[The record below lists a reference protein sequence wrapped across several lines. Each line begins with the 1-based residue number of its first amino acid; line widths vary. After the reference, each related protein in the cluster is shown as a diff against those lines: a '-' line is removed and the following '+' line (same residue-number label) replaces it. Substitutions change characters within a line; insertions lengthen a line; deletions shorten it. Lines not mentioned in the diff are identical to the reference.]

1 MSRLACLWV
10 PLFPLAARL
19 RAEPELA
26 GEALAVTAGNGATA
40 QVVAATR
47 AARRLG
53 VTPGMTL
60 TQARALVPKLA
71 ARNCDGA
78 CERAAQE
85 ALAEVAERF
94 SPRVEIAGPGVL
106 FLDADGLA
114 GRFRPR
120 SPAAP
125 DWTPERELGRAL
137 AAAARRAGLPAR
149 VGIAGS
155 KLAAQVAAQS
165 SDRSTRADATEPHI
179 VATGEEAG
187 FLAPLPLARLA
198 PEFRLGETLARWGL
212 TSIGDFARL
221 PAAEVVSRLGPAGM
235 ELHTVAR
242 GVDPRPLLP
251 REPPLDLAEGSEL
264 EWPLVALEPFLF
276 LAHAALDRIARRLE
290 IRGLGCARLALEL
303 TLEPAGHDARA
314 WELPAPTR
322 DTKTL
327 LTLIRLELEARPPN
341 AAVAAFLFTATPDR
355 TRPEQGTLFGPPALS
370 PERLAT
376 TLARLFAL
384 LGPDRV
390 GSPRPVDGHR
400 PERLALVPFAPPA
413 APMLLRNALRPATPS
428 LAHGPRRGAG
438 GSPGS
443 DGDRNGNDRSE
454 GGKGLLAVRMLRPP
468 IALEVLVEPRL
479 ADREP
484 APTHVQSLASEHSD
498 KRPAIAGAVRVA
510 AGPWRIEEG
519 WWSDVPVAR
528 EYWDVELD
536 AAGLFRIYRDLAT
549 GDWSADGVYD

>member
-1 MSRLACLWV
+1 
-10 PLFPLAARL
+10 
-19 RAEPELA
+19 
-26 GEALAVTAGNGATA
+26 
-40 QVVAATR
+40 
-47 AARRLG
+47 
-53 VTPGMTL
+53 

-71 ARNCDGA
+71 ARNRDSA

-85 ALAEVAERF
+85 ALAEIAERF
-94 SPRVEIAGPGVL
+94 SPRIEIAGPGLV

-114 GRFRPR
+114 GRFRSGSQPTPN
-120 SPAAP
+120 S
-125 DWTPERELGRAL
+125 TPEHELGRAL
-137 AAAARRAGLPAR
+137 LAAARHAGLPAR

-155 KLAAQVAAQS
+155 KLAAQVAAQIAAGS
-165 SDRSTRADATEPHI
+165 GAGDDAAPRV
-179 VATGEEAG
+179 VAAGDEAR

-198 PEFRLGETLARWGL
+198 PELRLGETLTRWGIR
-212 TSIGDFARL
+212 SIGDFARL
-221 PAAEVVSRLGPAGM
+221 PAASVVSRLGPAGA

-264 EWPLVALEPFLF
+264 EWPLVTLEPFLF
-276 LAHAALDRIARRLE
+276 LAHAALDRICRRLE

-303 TLEPAGHDARA
+303 TLEPAGRDARA
-314 WELPAPTR
+314 WDLPAPTR

-327 LTLIRLELEARPPN
+327 LTLVRLALEARPPG
-341 AAVAAFLFTATPDR
+341 AASAEGAVAIAAFLFTATPDR

-413 APMLLRNALRPATPS
+413 APMICKGTPRTSAVANAPA
-428 LAHGPRRGAG
+428 
-438 GSPGS
+438 
-443 DGDRNGNDRSE
+443 
-454 GGKGLLAVRMLRPP
+454 GKGMLAVRTLRPP
-468 IALEVLVEPRL
+468 IELEVLVEPRP

-484 APTHVQSLASEHSD
+484 APTHIQSLANESND
-498 KRPAIAGAVRVA
+498 KRPTIAGAVRIA
-510 AGPWRIEEG
+510 AGPWRLEEG
-519 WWSDVPVAR
+519 WWSDRPVAR

-536 AAGLFRIYRDLAT
+536 AAGLFRIYRDVAT
-549 GDWSADGVYD
+549 GRWSADGVYD

>member
-26 GEALAVTAGNGATA
+26 GEALAVTAGNGAA
-40 QVVAATR
+40 AHIVAATR

-53 VTPGMTL
+53 VTAGMTL

-71 ARNCDGA
+71 ARNRDSA
-78 CERAAQE
+78 CERAAEE
-85 ALAEVAERF
+85 ALAELAERF
-94 SPRVEIAGPGVL
+94 SPRIEVAAPGLVY
-106 FLDADGLA
+106 LDADGLA
-114 GRFRPR
+114 GRFRPD
-120 SPAAP
+120 SNS
-125 DWTPERELGRAL
+125 TPERELGRAL
-137 AAAARRAGLPAR
+137 IAAAGHAGLPAR

-155 KLAAQVAAQS
+155 KLAAQVAAQTAAGS
-165 SDRSTRADATEPHI
+165 LGSLGSDDTEPRI

-187 FLAPLPLARLA
+187 FLAPLPLGRLA
-198 PEFRLGETLARWGL
+198 PELCLSETLARWGL
-212 TSIGDFARL
+212 ASIGDFARL
-221 PAAEVVSRLGPAGM
+221 PAAEVVSRLGPPGA
-235 ELHTVAR
+235 ELHTIAR
-242 GVDPRPLLP
+242 GIDPRPLLP
-251 REPPLDLAEGSEL
+251 RAPALDLAEGSAL
-264 EWPLVALEPFLF
+264 EWPLVTLEPFLF
-276 LAHAALDRIARRLE
+276 LAHAALDRICRRLE
-290 IRGLGCARLALEL
+290 MRGLGCARLALEL
-303 TLEPAGHDARA
+303 TLEPAGCDARA

-327 LTLIRLELEARPPN
+327 LTLVRLELEARTPG
-341 AAVAAFLFTATPDR
+341 AAVAAFLFVATPDR

-384 LGPDRV
+384 LGPERV

-413 APMLLRNALRPATPS
+413 APMMFRGASRPGTPS
-428 LAHGPRRGAG
+428 PAPSSAG
-438 GSPGS
+438 
-443 DGDRNGNDRSE
+443 R
-454 GGKGLLAVRMLRPP
+454 GLLAVRTLRPP
-468 IALEVLVEPRL
+468 IELEVLVEPRP

-484 APTHVQSLASEHSD
+484 APTHVQSTASASNE

-510 AGPWRIEEG
+510 AGPWRLEEG
-519 WWSDVPVAR
+519 WWSDSPVTR

-536 AAGLFRIYRDLAT
+536 AAGLFRIYRDVAT
-549 GDWSADGVYD
+549 GKWCADGIYD

>member
-19 RAEPELA
+19 RAEPELS
-26 GEALAVTAGNGATA
+26 GEALAVTAGNGAAA
-40 QVVAATR
+40 QIVAATR

-53 VTPGMTL
+53 VTAGMTL
-60 TQARALVPKLA
+60 VQARALVPKLA
-71 ARNCDGA
+71 ARNRDNA

-85 ALAEVAERF
+85 ALAEIAERF
-94 SPRVEIAGPGVL
+94 SPRVEIAGPGIL

-114 GRFRPR
+114 GRFRPA

-137 AAAARRAGLPAR
+137 VAASRRAGLPAR
-149 VGIAGS
+149 VGIASS
-155 KLAAQVAAQS
+155 KLAAQVAAQAS
-165 SDRSTRADATEPHI
+165 GSDPAEPCI
-179 VATGEEAG
+179 VASGSEAR

-198 PEFRLGETLARWGL
+198 PELGLGETLARWGL
-212 TSIGDFARL
+212 ASIGDFARL
-221 PAAEVVSRLGPAGM
+221 PAAEVVSRLGPAGA

-276 LAHAALDRIARRLE
+276 LAHAALDRISRRLE
-290 IRGLGCARLALEL
+290 IRGLGCTRLALEL
-303 TLEPAGHDARA
+303 TLEPEGRDARA
-314 WELPAPTR
+314 WDLPAPTR

-327 LTLIRLELEARPPN
+327 LTLVRLELESRPPG

-413 APMLLRNALRPATPS
+413 APTIYRSFSRPNPAPS
-428 LAHGPRRGAG
+428 APAA
-438 GSPGS
+438 
-443 DGDRNGNDRSE
+443 
-454 GGKGLLAVRMLRPP
+454 GKGLLAVRTLRPP
-468 IALEVLVEPRL
+468 IELEVLVEPRS

-484 APTHVQSLASEHSD
+484 APTHIQSLASAAND
-498 KRPAIAGAVRVA
+498 KRPAIAGAVRIA

-519 WWSDVPVAR
+519 WWSDTPVTR

-536 AAGLFRIYRDLAT
+536 GAGLFRIYRDAT
-549 GDWSADGVYD
+549 TGNWSADGVYD

>member
-40 QVVAATR
+40 QIVAATR

-53 VTPGMTL
+53 VTAGMTL
-60 TQARALVPKLA
+60 TQARARVPKLA
-71 ARNCDGA
+71 ARNRDNT

-85 ALAEVAERF
+85 ALAEIAERF
-94 SPRVEIAGPGVL
+94 SPRVEVAGPGLL

-114 GRFRPR
+114 GRFRPG
-120 SPAAP
+120 PLAAP

-137 AAAARRAGLPAR
+137 VAAARRAGLTAR

-165 SDRSTRADATEPHI
+165 NAGRGSFPGAPASTAEAVDDTEPRI
-179 VATGEEAG
+179 VATGGEAR

-198 PEFRLGETLARWGL
+198 PELRLGETLARWGL
-212 TSIGDFARL
+212 ASIGDFARL
-221 PAAEVVSRLGPAGM
+221 PAASVVSRLGAEGA

-242 GVDPRPLLP
+242 GIDPRPLLP

-264 EWPLVALEPFLF
+264 EWPLITLEPFLF
-276 LAHAALDRIARRLE
+276 LAHAALDRICRRLE
-290 IRGLGCARLALEL
+290 LRGLGCARLALEL
-303 TLEPAGHDARA
+303 TLEPAGRDARA

-322 DTKTL
+322 DAKTL
-327 LTLIRLELEARPPN
+327 LTLARLDLEARPPG
-341 AAVAAFLFTATPDR
+341 AAVAAFLFVATPDR

-413 APMLLRNALRPATPS
+413 LQLSLRGGIRPATAPP
-428 LAHGPRRGAG
+428 GPDVGRG
-438 GSPGS
+438 
-443 DGDRNGNDRSE
+443 
-454 GGKGLLAVRMLRPP
+454 GGKGLLAVRTLRPP
-468 IALEVLVEPRL
+468 IELEVLVEPRS

-484 APTHVQSLASEHSD
+484 APTHVQSLACESND
-498 KRPAIAGAVRVA
+498 KRPTIAGAVRIA
-510 AGPWRIEEG
+510 AGPWRLEEG
-519 WWSDVPVAR
+519 WWSDAPVTR

-536 AAGLFRIYRDLAT
+536 AAGLFRIYRDVAT
-549 GDWSADGVYD
+549 GRWSADGVYD

>member
-26 GEALAVTAGNGATA
+26 GEALAVTAGNGAAA
-40 QVVAATR
+40 QIVAATR

-53 VTPGMTL
+53 VTAGMTL
-60 TQARALVPKLA
+60 VQARALVPKLA
-71 ARNCDGA
+71 ARNRDNA

-85 ALAEVAERF
+85 ALAEIAERF
-94 SPRVEIAGPGVL
+94 SPRVEIAGPGIL

-114 GRFRPR
+114 GRFRPA
-120 SPAAP
+120 SPTAP

-137 AAAARRAGLPAR
+137 AAASRRAGLPAR
-149 VGIAGS
+149 VGIAAS
-155 KLAAQVAAQS
+155 KLAAQVAAQTAGS
-165 SDRSTRADATEPHI
+165 PGSDPTEPHI
-179 VATGEEAG
+179 VATGSEAG

-198 PEFRLGETLARWGL
+198 PELGLGETLTRWGL
-212 TSIGDFARL
+212 ASIGDFARL
-221 PAAEVVSRLGPAGM
+221 PAAEVVSRLGPAGA

-276 LAHAALDRIARRLE
+276 LAHAALDRISRRLE

-327 LTLIRLELEARPPN
+327 LTLVRLELEARPPG
-341 AAVAAFLFTATPDR
+341 AAVAAFLFVATPDR

-413 APMLLRNALRPATPS
+413 APLVCRSFSRP
-428 LAHGPRRGAG
+428 
-438 GSPGS
+438 SPAAPPPAS
-443 DGDRNGNDRSE
+443 
-454 GGKGLLAVRMLRPP
+454 GKGLLAVRTLRPP
-468 IALEVLVEPRL
+468 IALEVLVEPRS
-479 ADREP
+479 ADHEP
-484 APTHVQSLASEHSD
+484 APTHIQSLAGEAND
-498 KRPAIAGAVRVA
+498 KRPAIAGAVRIA
-510 AGPWRIEEG
+510 AGPWRLEEG
-519 WWSDVPVAR
+519 WWSATPVAR

-536 AAGLFRIYRDLAT
+536 AAGLFRIYRDVAT
-549 GDWSADGVYD
+549 GDWAADGVYD

>member
-26 GEALAVTAGNGATA
+26 GEALAVTAGNGSTA
-40 QVVAATR
+40 QIVAATR

-53 VTPGMTL
+53 VTSGMTL
-60 TQARALVPKLA
+60 TQARALVPRLA
-71 ARNCDGA
+71 ARNRDPA

-85 ALAEVAERF
+85 ALAEIAERF
-94 SPRVEIAGPGVL
+94 SPRVEIAGPGIL
-106 FLDADGLA
+106 FLDAEGLT
-114 GRFRPR
+114 GRFRPTA
-120 SPAAP
+120 PAAP

-149 VGIAGS
+149 IGIAGS
-155 KLAAQVAAQS
+155 KLAAQVAAQTVGSNGAPGSNGSNSPQS
-165 SDRSTRADATEPHI
+165 SQNRDTTEPHI
-179 VATGEEAG
+179 VANGQEAR

-198 PEFRLGETLARWGL
+198 PELGLGETLGRWGL

-221 PAAEVVSRLGPAGM
+221 PAAEVVSRLGPAGA

-276 LAHAALDRIARRLE
+276 LAHAALDRISRRLE

-322 DTKTL
+322 DTRTL
-327 LTLIRLELEARPPN
+327 LTLVRLELESRPPG

-355 TRPEQGTLFGPPALS
+355 TRPEQGTLFGPPTLS

-413 APMLLRNALRPATPS
+413 APTIYRSFSRPSPAAPTP
-428 LAHGPRRGAG
+428 AAPAA
-438 GSPGS
+438 
-443 DGDRNGNDRSE
+443 
-454 GGKGLLAVRMLRPP
+454 GKGLLAVRTLRPP
-468 IALEVLVEPRL
+468 IALEVLV
-479 ADREP
+479 
-484 APTHVQSLASEHSD
+484 
-498 KRPAIAGAVRVA
+498 
-510 AGPWRIEEG
+510 
-519 WWSDVPVAR
+519 
-528 EYWDVELD
+528 
-536 AAGLFRIYRDLAT
+536 
-549 GDWSADGVYD
+549 

>member
-40 QVVAATR
+40 QIVAATR

-53 VTPGMTL
+53 VTAGMTL
-60 TQARALVPKLA
+60 VQARALVPKLT
-71 ARNCDGA
+71 ARNRDPA

-85 ALAEVAERF
+85 ALAEIAERF
-94 SPRVEIAGPGVL
+94 SPRVEIAGPGIL

-114 GRFRPR
+114 GRFRPT
-120 SPAAP
+120 SPATP

-137 AAAARRAGLPAR
+137 ATASRRAGLPAR
-149 VGIAGS
+149 VGIAAS
-155 KLAAQVAAQS
+155 KLAAQVAAQTAG
-165 SDRSTRADATEPHI
+165 STGGPAGADDSEPHI
-179 VATGEEAG
+179 VASGSEAR

-198 PEFRLGETLARWGL
+198 PELGLAETLARWGL
-212 TSIGDFARL
+212 ASIGDFARL
-221 PAAEVVSRLGPAGM
+221 PAASVVSRLGPAGA

-251 REPPLDLAEGSEL
+251 REPALDLTEGSEL

-276 LAHAALDRIARRLE
+276 LAHAALDRISRRLE
-290 IRGLGCARLALEL
+290 IRGLGCTRLALQL

-322 DTKTL
+322 DTRTL
-327 LTLIRLELEARPPN
+327 LTLVRLELEARPPG
-341 AAVAAFLFTATPDR
+341 AAVAAFLFVATPDR

-400 PERLALVPFAPPA
+400 PERLALVPFAPPPAPLVWRSFTRNPA
-413 APMLLRNALRPATPS
+413 APPPPS
-428 LAHGPRRGAG
+428 
-438 GSPGS
+438 
-443 DGDRNGNDRSE
+443 
-454 GGKGLLAVRMLRPP
+454 GKGLLAVRTLRPP
-468 IALEVLVEPRL
+468 IALEVLVEPRP

-484 APTHVQSLASEHSD
+484 APTRIQSLPGEAHD

-510 AGPWRIEEG
+510 AGPWRLEEG
-519 WWSDVPVAR
+519 WWSAAPVTR
-528 EYWDVELD
+528 EYWDVELE
-536 AAGLFRIYRDLAT
+536 AAGLFRIYRDVAT
-549 GDWSADGVYD
+549 GDWAADGVYD

>member
-1 MSRLACLWV
+1 MSRLACLLV

-26 GEALAVTAGNGATA
+26 GEALAVTAGNGAA
-40 QVVAATR
+40 ALIVAATR
-47 AARRLG
+47 SARRLG
-53 VTPGMTL
+53 VTTGMTL

-71 ARNCDGA
+71 ARNRDGA

-85 ALAEVAERF
+85 ALAEIAERF
-94 SPRVEIAGPGVL
+94 SPRIETAGPGLV

-114 GRFRPR
+114 GRFHPG
-120 SPAAP
+120 SPP
-125 DWTPERELGRAL
+125 TQNSTPEHELGRAL
-137 AAAARRAGLPAR
+137 LAAARHAGLPAR

-155 KLAAQVAAQS
+155 KLAAQVAAQ
-165 SDRSTRADATEPHI
+165 T
-179 VATGEEAG
+179 ATGSDAGDDAAPRVVAAGDEAR

-198 PEFRLGETLARWGL
+198 PELRLGETLTRWGIR
-212 TSIGDFARL
+212 SIGDFARL
-221 PAAEVVSRLGPAGM
+221 PAAEVVSRLGPAGA

-251 REPPLDLAEGSEL
+251 REPPLDLTEGSEL
-264 EWPLVALEPFLF
+264 EWPLVTLEPFLF
-276 LAHAALDRIARRLE
+276 LAHAALDRISRRLE
-290 IRGLGCARLALEL
+290 IRGLGCAHLALEL

-327 LTLIRLELEARPPN
+327 LTLVRLALEARPPG
-341 AAVAAFLFTATPDR
+341 AASAEGAVAIAAFLFTATPDR

-413 APMLLRNALRPATPS
+413 APMILKRVPRAATPPPS
-428 LAHGPRRGAG
+428 A
-438 GSPGS
+438 S
-443 DGDRNGNDRSE
+443 
-454 GGKGLLAVRMLRPP
+454 GKGLLAVRTLRPP
-468 IALEVLVEPRL
+468 IELEVLVEPRP

-484 APTHVQSLASEHSD
+484 APTHIQSLANESND
-498 KRPAIAGAVRVA
+498 KRPTIAGAVRIA
-510 AGPWRIEEG
+510 AGPWQLEEG
-519 WWSDVPVAR
+519 WWSDRPVAR

-536 AAGLFRIYRDLAT
+536 AAGLFRIYRDVAT
-549 GDWSADGVYD
+549 GRWSADGVYD

>member
-1 MSRLACLWV
+1 MSRIACLWV

-40 QVVAATR
+40 QIVAATR

-53 VTPGMTL
+53 VTTGMTL

-71 ARNCDGA
+71 ARNRDGA

-85 ALAEVAERF
+85 ALAEIAERF

-114 GRFRPR
+114 GRFRPG
-120 SPAAP
+120 SAAAP
-125 DWTPERELGRAL
+125 EWTPERELGRTL
-137 AAAARRAGLPAR
+137 ATAARRAGLAAR

-155 KLAAQVAAQS
+155 KLAAQVAAQ
-165 SDRSTRADATEPHI
+165 TADDIDPRI
-179 VATGEEAG
+179 VASGQEAG
-187 FLAPLPLARLA
+187 FLAPLPLTRLA
-198 PEFRLGETLARWGL
+198 PELALGETLARWGL

-221 PAAEVVSRLGPAGM
+221 PAAAVVSRLGPAGA

-242 GVDPRPLLP
+242 GIDPRPLLP

-264 EWPLVALEPFLF
+264 EWPLVTLEPFLF

-290 IRGLGCARLALEL
+290 LRGLGCARLALDL

-314 WELPAPTR
+314 WDLPAPTR
-322 DTKTL
+322 DTRTL
-327 LTLIRLELEARPPN
+327 LTLVRLDLEARPPG
-341 AAVAAFLFTATPDR
+341 AAVTGFNFAATPDR

-390 GSPRPVDGHR
+390 GSPRPSDGHR
-400 PERLALVPFAPPA
+400 PERLALVPFAPPS
-413 APMLLRNALRPATPS
+413 APMFFRGPLRTGPASSAPAS
-428 LAHGPRRGAG
+428 
-438 GSPGS
+438 
-443 DGDRNGNDRSE
+443 
-454 GGKGLLAVRMLRPP
+454 GKGLLAVRTLRPP
-468 IALEVLVEPRL
+468 IALEVLVEARP

-484 APTHVQSLASEHSD
+484 APTHVQSLAQEASD
-498 KRPAIAGAVRVA
+498 KRPTIAGAVRVA

-519 WWSDVPVAR
+519 WWSDAPVER

-536 AAGLFRIYRDLAT
+536 AAGLFRIYRDVAT
-549 GDWSADGVYD
+549 GNWCADGVYD